1 MSIFHFKCYCFII
14 ITLYFFIQRDDPE
27 QTPNPELMFFGK
39 HLFSKIAGKGKL
51 YCHLLNDS
59 FWGSM
64 KSAGFVFKK

>member
-1 MSIFHFKCYCFII
+1 
-14 ITLYFFIQRDDPE
+14 
-27 QTPNPELMFFGK
+27 MFFGK

-64 KSAGFVFKK
+64 KSAGFVFKNEIVVTYYDVIQCYNVISFHNTLTINIVELHGC